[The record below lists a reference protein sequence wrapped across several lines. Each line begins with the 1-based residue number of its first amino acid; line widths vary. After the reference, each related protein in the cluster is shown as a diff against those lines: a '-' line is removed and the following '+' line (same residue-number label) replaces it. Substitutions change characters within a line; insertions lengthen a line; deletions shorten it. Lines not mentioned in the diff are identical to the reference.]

1 MRRLTGAFE
10 LAEGARFGAYRI
22 DGVLGAGA
30 MGAVYNATHTGLE
43 KPVVVKVLRPEWASN
58 VDVRARF
65 VREGRA
71 AAAIRHPHVVDVT
84 DVGELDGTPY
94 LVMER
99 LVGETLTAFIARGPG
114 MPPELAVDVLLPVC
128 AAVDAA
134 HAAGVVHRDLKP
146 DNLFVT
152 RTPSGE
158 VHPKVLDFG
167 ISRVTGD
174 GGQTGTTATLG
185 TPAYMAPEQ
194 IVSSRDANALSDQY
208 ALGVILYECLTGR
221 QAFKA
226 ENIYVVLRMVGD
238 GVFTP
243 PRALQPALSPELE
256 AVVLRAMA
264 RDPGQRFPSLKAFAA
279 ALLPW
284 ASMRARG
291 SWAPLFA
298 AYAQHGAATGA
309 PLPDLSSTMPAGGP
323 PQPLFAPPDTLNRA
337 ALEKLDT
344 TTAVGA
350 RGGARFVVVAALAA
364 VLLAAAGFGGTAWVL
379 RERRSV
385 PAASPSSPLPSPTP
399 VVASPFAAAASPVA
413 AVAVPVAAAPAVAA
427 PPVAPVVAAV
437 ADAGV
442 ARARGG
448 VGRRSRRAA
457 GAVGAAPM
465 GAPLSFPSS
474 PAAPSAA
481 DDLPP

>member
-1 MRRLTGAFE
+1 
-10 LAEGARFGAYRI
+10 
-22 DGVLGAGA
+22 

-99 LVGETLTAFIARGPG
+99 LVGETLTALIARGPG
-114 MPPELAVDVLLPVC
+114 LPPELAVDVLLPVC

-243 PRALQPALSPELE
+243 PRALQPVLPPDLE

-264 RDPGQRFPSLKAFAA
+264 REPGQRFPSLKAFAA

-284 ASMRARG
+284 ASMRAR
-291 SWAPLFA
+291 
-298 AYAQHGAATGA
+298 
-309 PLPDLSSTMPAGGP
+309 
-323 PQPLFAPPDTLNRA
+323 
-337 ALEKLDT
+337 
-344 TTAVGA
+344 
-350 RGGARFVVVAALAA
+350 
-364 VLLAAAGFGGTAWVL
+364 
-379 RERRSV
+379 
-385 PAASPSSPLPSPTP
+385 
-399 VVASPFAAAASPVA
+399 
-413 AVAVPVAAAPAVAA
+413 
-427 PPVAPVVAAV
+427 
-437 ADAGV
+437 
-442 ARARGG
+442 
-448 VGRRSRRAA
+448 
-457 GAVGAAPM
+457 
-465 GAPLSFPSS
+465 
-474 PAAPSAA
+474 
-481 DDLPP
+481 

>member
-1 MRRLTGAFE
+1 MC
-10 LAEGARFGAYRI
+10 ARFI
-22 DGVLGAGA
+22 
-30 MGAVYNATHTGLE
+30 
-43 KPVVVKVLRPEWASN
+43 
-58 VDVRARF
+58 
-65 VREGRA
+65 REGRA
-71 AAAIRHPHVVDVT
+71 SAAIRHPHVVDVT
-84 DVGELDGTPY
+84 DVGEFDGTPY

-99 LVGETLTAFIARGPG
+99 LEGETLKALVARGPG

-194 IVSSRDANALSDQY
+194 IVSTRDANALSDQY
-208 ALGVILYECLTGR
+208 ALGVTLYECLTGR

-226 ENIYVVLRMVGD
+226 ENVYAVLRKVGD

-243 PRALQPALSPELE
+243 PRALQPAVPLELE
-256 AVVLRAMA
+256 AIVLRAMA
-264 RDPGQRFPSLKAFAA
+264 RDPGQRFPTLKAFAA

-291 SWAPLFA
+291 SWAPVFA
-298 AYAQHGAATGA
+298 AHAQHAAATGA
-309 PLPDLSSTMPAGGP
+309 PLPDLSSTMPVGAP
-323 PQPLFAPPDTLNRA
+323 PQPYFSPPDTLHRA
-337 ALEKLDT
+337 AREKVDT

-350 RGGARFVVVAALAA
+350 RGQVRSIGAAALAA
-364 VLLAAAGFGGTAWVL
+364 VLLVAAGVGGTAWVL
-379 RERRSV
+379 RERRSA
-385 PAASPSSPLPSPTP
+385 PAVAPSAPLPSPASA
-399 VVASPFAAAASPVA
+399 VVSPFAAETAPVA
-413 AVAVPVAAAPAVAA
+413 AVALPPLAAPAAASPAAAPNATAIG
-427 PPVAPVVAAV
+427 
-437 ADAGV
+437 DAGG
-442 ARARGG
+442 ARAREM
-448 VGRRSRRAA
+448 VGRPRRRVA
-457 GAVGAAPM
+457 GAVGATPM
-465 GAPLSFPSS
+465 GVPRRSPPS
-474 PAAPSAA
+474 PTALSAA